1 MNALREA
8 LIDLGAIRHN
18 VLELRA
24 RVSPAALMV
33 VIKADAYGHGAP
45 VIAQTAVDAGTRFL
59 GTLDIATA
67 LGLRAAGIGREVDI
81 LTWQYGPFEDFRAAI
96 DAGITLG
103 VSRQSELDRIEAA
116 ASGEV
121 ASLHLKIDTGLNRN
135 GATAADWPAL
145 VTRALALQTAGIAR
159 VVGVF
164 THIAEASDA
173 EDDLAVERFRA
184 AISQAE
190 ELGATFAVRHLAAS
204 SAGFRRDDVRFD
216 MVRMGGH
223 VWGIPSFDG
232 ITPAEMNLRPA
243 LTLSAAITAVEPLG
257 DGAGY
262 LVEVPLG
269 FADGI
274 PRNVRSLVDV
284 AVGGIRYPLVDEI
297 GHSSFTLRVEAPVV
311 VGDRAVLFGPGDSG
325 EQTVREW
332 GDLSGTL
339 GDEIVARL
347 GERIERR
354 YLPA

>member
-18 VLELRA
+18 VLELSA
-24 RVSPAALMV
+24 RVAPAALMV

-45 VIAQTAVDAGTRFL
+45 VIAQTAVDAGSRFL
-59 GTLDIATA
+59 GTLDIGTA
-67 LGLRAAGIGREVDI
+67 LALRAAGIGREVDI

-96 DAGITLG
+96 DAGVTLG
-103 VSRQSELDRIEAA
+103 VSRQSELDRVESAG
-116 ASGEV
+116 SGEI

-145 VTRALALQTAGIAR
+145 VTRALELQAAGIAR
-159 VVGVF
+159 IAGIF
-164 THIAEASDA
+164 THIAEASDE
-173 EDDLAVERFRA
+173 EDDLAVLRFRA
-184 AISQAE
+184 AIDE
-190 ELGATFAVRHLAAS
+190 GERLGAHFAVRHLAAS

-243 LTLSAAITAVEPLG
+243 LTLSALVTAVEPLG
-257 DGAGY
+257 DGSS

-269 FADGI
+269 YADGI
-274 PRNVRSLVDV
+274 PRGVRSLVEV

-297 GHSSFTLRVEAPVV
+297 GHSTFTLRVDAPVE
-311 VGDRAVLFGPGDSG
+311 VGDRVVLFGPGDSG

>member
-8 LIDLGAIRHN
+8 VIDLGAIRHN
-18 VLELRA
+18 VLELSA
-24 RVSPAALMV
+24 RVAPAALMV

-59 GTLDIATA
+59 GTLDISTA
-67 LGLRAAGIGREVDI
+67 LALRAAGIGRDVDI
-81 LTWQYGPFEDFRAAI
+81 LTWQYGPFEHFRAAI

-103 VSRQSELDRIEAA
+103 VSRQSELDRIESAG
-116 ASGEV
+116 SGEV

-135 GATAADWPAL
+135 GATAADWPHL
-145 VTRALALQTAGIAR
+145 VARALELQAAGLAR
-159 VVGVF
+159 IDGVF

-173 EDDLAVERFRA
+173 EDDLAVERFLA
-184 AISQAE
+184 AIAVGES
-190 ELGATFAVRHLAAS
+190 LGAHFAVRHLAAS

-243 LTLSAAITAVEPLG
+243 LTLSALVTAVEPDG
-257 DGAGY
+257 DGGSI
-262 LVEVPLG
+262 VEVPLG
-269 FADGI
+269 YADGI
-274 PRNVRSLVDV
+274 PRGVRSLVEV
-284 AVGGIRYPLVDEI
+284 AVGGIRYPLDDEI
-297 GHSSFTLRVEAPVV
+297 GHSSFTLRVDRPVS

>member
-1 MNALREA
+1 MTPLREA
-8 LIDLGAIRHN
+8 VIDLGAIRHN
-18 VLELRA
+18 VLELSV
-24 RVSPAALMV
+24 RVQPAALMV

-45 VIAQTAVDAGTRFL
+45 VIAQTAVDAGIRFL
-59 GTLDIATA
+59 GTLDLTTA
-67 LGLRAAGIGREVDI
+67 LALRSAGIDHSVDI
-81 LTWQYGPFEDFRAAI
+81 LTWQYGPFEQFREAI

-116 ASGEV
+116 GSAEV

-135 GATAADWPAL
+135 GATATDWPAL
-145 VTRALALQTAGIAR
+145 VGRALELQAAGIAR
-159 VVGVF
+159 VSGVF
-164 THIAEASDA
+164 THIAEASDE
-173 EDDLAVERFRA
+173 EDDLAVERFRT
-184 AISQAE
+184 AIAE
-190 ELGATFAVRHLAAS
+190 AERLGARFAVRHLAAS

-243 LTLSAAITAVEPLG
+243 LTLSATVTAVEP
-257 DGAGY
+257 DGTGASI
-262 LVEVPLG
+262 VQIPLG
-269 FADGI
+269 YADGI
-274 PRNVRSLVDV
+274 PRNVSGVVEV
-284 AVGGIRYPLVDEI
+284 AVGGIRYPLESGI
-297 GHSSFTLRVEAPVV
+297 GHSSFTLRVDAPVA
-311 VGDRAVLFGPGDSG
+311 VGDTAVLFGPGDAG

-347 GERIERR
+347 GERIVRR